1 MHNPYS
7 GRQAPGFRFCFHVRA
22 IAHRSL
28 FLPLTMKRLPK
39 IQRLIKGE
47 SPLTVFE
54 CGSILAARNAF
65 RELRKKFDF
74 AYWAANEYYIRDIN
88 DADRIIPLL
97 LNNIQ
102 HYLIDIL
109 QKRYYNRQIGRYII
123 TKSFG
128 RVGLTTCIQAY
139 MLWLQTYQCIN
150 NSFTCSSSSINLN
163 PLKSDLCRL
172 LKRDIVPSEPWI
184 YLPKADRRAFFNT
197 FRTPDFIRG
206 INLGYV
212 HFADMSKWHDP
223 DGDDAS
229 RVYAAATSAVL
240 MQYYTLIVLEG
251 NIPKEDRFQMEKHQS
266 FNIPWNIRLMR
277 LAHLSN
283 NPFFLDH
290 VAMANTPSSH
300 DSPIFY
306 INLDHTFCL
315 TKQIRI
321 LLLPQQM

>member
-22 IAHRSL
+22 INHRSL
-28 FLPLTMKRLPK
+28 FLPLTMKKLPK
-39 IQRLIKGE
+39 IQRLLQGE

-54 CGSILAARNAF
+54 CQSIDEARHAF

-74 AYWAANEYYIRDIN
+74 AYWAATEYYIRDIK
-88 DADRIIPLL
+88 DADRIIPLQ

-102 HYLIDIL
+102 HYLIDIM
-109 QKRYYNRQIGRYII
+109 QKRYHNHQVGRYII

-139 MLWLQTYQCIN
+139 MLWLQTYQCFN
-150 NSFTCSSSSINLN
+150 NSFTCSSNSINLN
-163 PLKSDLCRL
+163 PLKTDLCRL

-229 RVYAAATSAVL
+229 RVYASATSAVL

-266 FNIPWNIRLMR
+266 FNVPWGIRLMR
-277 LAHLSN
+277 LTHLSK

-290 VAMANTPSSH
+290 VAMANAPTSYA
-300 DSPIFY
+300 SPLFH
-306 INLDHTFCL
+306 INLDHTFNL
-315 TKQIRI
+315 SKKIRI
-321 LLLPQQM
+321 PLLP